1 MQNTRTPLTM
11 VSIRVE
17 EEDCPD
23 AKFHK
28 LMWGYEDEEKESLP
42 LPPIIKIK
50 DPMPGELPFMRKR
63 RGPAVLRFRKQ
74 KQEVNRAK
82 YALSEMF
89 LYDPKSKEVLFEL
102 SGDEVMQRYE
112 RIKEKVVR
120 VKKQVMEH
128 LEDVEEARK
137 FVEESNKLDL
147 EETAAELD
155 AANEQ
160 EDDELEGGDEEHPE
174 YEHLNP
180 GEEEQARDICI
191 YRKIDVPD
199 WKELKETTM
208 GLDPWQRR
216 VVDEAVKFARDIRKA
231 ENPVNRRPSPPHL
244 MVHGGAGSGKTT
256 VIRAVVSHV
265 ERILRK
271 DGDESG
277 CPYII
282 KCAPTGA
289 AASLI
294 EGMTLHKAFGFKY
307 TKFTSLPDKDRDRK
321 KAELRNLKLV
331 IIDEVSMMKG
341 DMFYQLDLR
350 LQEVKDRRGVP
361 FGGVCLMCFGDM
373 LQLRPV
379 LGNYIFQRPKEDCFK
394 VVFEVAPRWQM
405 LKVINLEVNHRQ
417 GDDKAYADLLLRM
430 RTESHTEEDMKV
442 LKKRVFKK
450 GHIWYKDVAT
460 TIVCTNAKAK
470 DINDRE
476 LRKMKGEEM
485 MFKAKH
491 SHSLQPD
498 YKPMIDEVGQVGKT
512 NFVDELVLKKGCPV
526 MLVSNIDVA
535 DCLSNGQLGTLVDTV
550 KGANGVVKW
559 LMIKFKNENV
569 GKEWRQRHPGLAQR
583 YPGCTGVERLSW
595 DYSLKEEGPKHLNI
609 YQFPIKVAFAVTAHK
624 IQGQSIL
631 KPAKVAIDLAGI
643 KSSSQAYVML
653 SRVEDIQQIGIMG
666 EFKDSSVRID
676 KNALAELQKM
686 NERSMNRNPT
696 PWRDGKAAVRIAA
709 LNVMNLRHNHKY
721 LVEDPTLKFA
731 DIVCLSE
738 TWLSNGEEG
747 FSMGGYEVAYNSVG
761 EGKGVAA
768 FYKAEIFHHR
778 AECRL
783 GRAQM
788 IMFESPA
795 ADVIVIYCSKG
806 QSLEE
811 VADKVDEWRD
821 PAKMTV
827 VCGDINVCL
836 KKEERNKL
844 TVELESMGF
853 AQLNEEA
860 THVAGGHIDHMYVTK
875 EAAGKTSLER
885 YTPFYSDHDALC
897 LTLAQG
903 MEEM

>member
-1 MQNTRTPLTM
+1 MN
-11 VSIRVE
+11 SFRVE

-28 LMWGYEDEEKESLP
+28 LMWGHEDEEKDNLP
-42 LPPIIKIK
+42 LPPMIKIK
-50 DPMPGELPFMRKR
+50 DPMPGELPFMKKR
-63 RGPAVLRFRKQ
+63 RTPAALRFRKH
-74 KQEVNRAK
+74 KREVDPVKFSLN
-82 YALSEMF
+82 EMF
-89 LYDPKSKEVLFEL
+89 LFDPTVWEGLYQH
-102 SGDEVMQRYE
+102 SGEEIMERYE
-112 RIKEKVVR
+112 QKRGSIAR
-120 VKKQVMEH
+120 VKQQVMEH
-128 LEDVEEARK
+128 LEHVEEAREY
-137 FVEESNKLDL
+137 VEKSNKLDL
-147 EETAAELD
+147 EETGAELD
-155 AANEQ
+155 PDHEQ
-160 EDDELEGGDEEHPE
+160 EEDELEDGEVEHPE

-180 GEEEQARDICI
+180 GEEEQPRDLCI
-191 YRKIDVPD
+191 YRKIDVPE
-199 WKELKETTM
+199 WNELKETTL

-216 VVDEAVKFARDIRKA
+216 VVDEAVKFARDIIKA
-231 ENPVNRRPSPPHL
+231 ENPVNRRPNPPHL

-277 CPYII
+277 LPYII

-294 EGMTLHKAFGFKY
+294 EGMTLHKAFGFR
-307 TKFTSLPDKDRDRK
+307 FVRFNSLPDRDRDRK
-321 KAELRNLKLV
+321 RTEMRNLKFV
-331 IIDEVSMMKG
+331 IIDEVSMMKA
-341 DMFYQLDLR
+341 DMLYQIDLR
-350 LQEVKDRRGVP
+350 LQEVMGRPRVP

-498 YKPMIDEVGQVGKT
+498 YKPMIDAVGQVGKT

-526 MLVSNIDVA
+526 ILLSNIDVA

-550 KGANGVVKW
+550 KGGNGVVKW
-559 LMIKFKNENV
+559 LMIKLKNVNV
-569 GKEWRQRHPGLAQR
+569 GKEWRQRHPGLAEI
-583 YPGCTGVERLSW
+583 YPGCTGVEKLSW
-595 DYSLKEEGPKHLNI
+595 DYNLKEEGPRHINI

-631 KPAKVAIDLAGI
+631 KPAKVAVDLAGT

-653 SRVEDIQQIGIMG
+653 SRVEDIEQIGIMG
-666 EFKDSSVRID
+666 DFKESNIRID

-696 PWRDGKAAVRIAA
+696 PWRDGKEAVRIAA
-709 LNVMNLRHNHKY
+709 LNVMNLRNNHRY
-721 LVEDPTLKFA
+721 LVQDPTLRFA
-731 DIVCLSE
+731 DIVCVSE
-738 TWLSNGEEG
+738 TWLSDGADG
-747 FSMGGYEVAYNSVG
+747 FTMEGYEVAYNSVG
-761 EGKGVAA
+761 PGKGVAA
-768 FYKAEIFHHR
+768 FFRAEIFNQR
-778 AECRL
+778 TDCRL
-783 GRAQM
+783 EGAQM
-788 IMFESPA
+788 SMFESPEV
-795 ADVIVIYCSKG
+795 DVIIVYRSQG
-806 QSLEE
+806 QNLEE
-811 VADKVDEWRD
+811 IADKVDVWRD
-821 PAKMTV
+821 PAKVTV
-827 VCGDINVCL
+827 VCGDMNVCL
-836 KKEERNKL
+836 KKEARNKL
-844 TVELESMGF
+844 TVELESMGIT
-853 AQLNEEA
+853 QLNEEA

-897 LTLAQG
+897 LTFAG
-903 MEEM
+903 ENGH

>member
-417 GDDKAYADLLLRM
+417 GDD
-430 RTESHTEEDMKV
+430 
-442 LKKRVFKK
+442 
-450 GHIWYKDVAT
+450 
-460 TIVCTNAKAK
+460 
-470 DINDRE
+470 
-476 LRKMKGEEM
+476 
-485 MFKAKH
+485 
-491 SHSLQPD
+491 
-498 YKPMIDEVGQVGKT
+498 
-512 NFVDELVLKKGCPV
+512 
-526 MLVSNIDVA
+526 
-535 DCLSNGQLGTLVDTV
+535 
-550 KGANGVVKW
+550 
-559 LMIKFKNENV
+559 
-569 GKEWRQRHPGLAQR
+569 
-583 YPGCTGVERLSW
+583 
-595 DYSLKEEGPKHLNI
+595 
-609 YQFPIKVAFAVTAHK
+609 
-624 IQGQSIL
+624 
-631 KPAKVAIDLAGI
+631 
-643 KSSSQAYVML
+643 
-653 SRVEDIQQIGIMG
+653 
-666 EFKDSSVRID
+666 
-676 KNALAELQKM
+676 
-686 NERSMNRNPT
+686 
-696 PWRDGKAAVRIAA
+696 
-709 LNVMNLRHNHKY
+709 
-721 LVEDPTLKFA
+721 
-731 DIVCLSE
+731 
-738 TWLSNGEEG
+738 
-747 FSMGGYEVAYNSVG
+747 
-761 EGKGVAA
+761 
-768 FYKAEIFHHR
+768 
-778 AECRL
+778 
-783 GRAQM
+783 
-788 IMFESPA
+788 
-795 ADVIVIYCSKG
+795 
-806 QSLEE
+806 
-811 VADKVDEWRD
+811 
-821 PAKMTV
+821 
-827 VCGDINVCL
+827 
-836 KKEERNKL
+836 
-844 TVELESMGF
+844 
-853 AQLNEEA
+853 
-860 THVAGGHIDHMYVTK
+860 
-875 EAAGKTSLER
+875 
-885 YTPFYSDHDALC
+885 
-897 LTLAQG
+897 
-903 MEEM
+903 